1 MMDINRIKETVNSNL
16 NKKLKFRFNGNRN
29 MVEEFTGTII
39 KTYNFVFLIKVQ
51 QEEVIRSFSYS
62 DILIG
67 SLELNV

>member
-1 MMDINRIKETVNSNL
+1 MDLKRIKETVNSSL
-16 NKKLKFRFNGNRN
+16 NKKINFRFNGNRN
-29 MVEEFTGTII
+29 MVEEFTGIII
-39 KTYNFVFLIKVQ
+39 KTYNCVFLVKVE

>member
-1 MMDINRIKETVNSNL
+1 MDLKRIKETVNSNL
-16 NKKLKFRFNGNRN
+16 NKKIKFRFNGNRN
-29 MVEEFTGTII
+29 MIEEFTGIII
-39 KTYNFVFLIKVQ
+39 KVYNCVFLVKVD

>member
-1 MMDINRIKETVNSNL
+1 MDLKRIKETVNSNL
-16 NKKLKFRFNGNRN
+16 NKKIKFRFNGNRN
-29 MVEEFTGTII
+29 MIEEFTGIII
-39 KTYNFVFLIKVQ
+39 KVYNYVFLVKVE